1 MRHII
6 YTLLVRRHYYKE
18 KRYYVQ
24 NDRNLIEKNSSRTR
38 NIGRLAIYKC
48 QTGMKSCLAFLFVTS
63 LMDVLYFL
71 E

>member
-24 NDRNLIEKNSSRTR
+24 NDRNLIEK
-38 NIGRLAIYKC
+38 IVVGLGKL
-48 QTGMKSCLAFLFVTS
+48 G
-63 LMDVLYFL
+63 D
-71 E
+71 